1 MYLGIDVG
9 ECDYR
14 DCSGDITDENLEV
27 AMEERVCLDDM
38 VGVACVIHYGI
49 GVLPASAEVHST

>member
-1 MYLGIDVG
+1 
-9 ECDYR
+9 
-14 DCSGDITDENLEV
+14 
-27 AMEERVCLDDM
+27 LDDM